1 MTYLLFGTAFMLSSI
16 AAYYSIVGLIAIFA
30 AAPISIAVMGT
41 ALEVAK
47 IVTVSW
53 LQRNW
58 TTAPRILKTY
68 FSAAVAILMLIT
80 SLGIFGYL
88 SKSHMDQTLIS
99 GDVQGR
105 IAIYDEKLKTAK
117 ENIEADRK
125 QLKQM
130 DEAVDQI
137 MARSTTEEGAAKAN
151 AVRKAQARD
160 RSALAKNIEANQKLI
175 AALNDEAAPL
185 RAEVRKVEAEVG
197 PIKYIASFVYG
208 EASTELLERAV
219 TWVIILIIFVFD
231 PLAVLLF
238 IAFNRSLSK
247 KDDSQELHSDIQ
259 SSILQSKD
267 PIIDSPEIHYT
278 EKSENRKSKPKTKK
292 NNISSNSLKFSNG
305 VSTEDKIFLEKKDTD
320 TGVTLKFDF

>member
-1 MTYLLFGTAFMLSSI
+1 
-16 AAYYSIVGLIAIFA
+16 
-30 AAPISIAVMGT
+30 
-41 ALEVAK
+41 
-47 IVTVSW
+47 
-53 LQRNW
+53 
-58 TTAPRILKTY
+58 
-68 FSAAVAILMLIT
+68 
-80 SLGIFGYL
+80 
-88 SKSHMDQTLIS
+88 MDQTLIS

>member
-1 MTYLLFGTAFMLSSI
+1 MTYLLFATAFMLSSI
-16 AAYYSIVGLIAIFA
+16 AAYYSIAGLIAIFA
-30 AAPISIAVMGT
+30 AAPISIAIMGS

-58 TTAPRILKTY
+58 TTAPKILKIY
-68 FSAAVAILMLIT
+68 FSASVVILMLIT

-88 SKSHMDQTLIS
+88 SKAHMDQTLIS
-99 GDVQGR
+99 GDVQGK
-105 IAIYDEKLKTAK
+105 IAIYDEKIKTAK

-130 DEAVDQI
+130 DEAVDQV
-137 MARSTTEEGAAKAN
+137 MARSTTEQGADRAN
-151 AVRKAQARD
+151 AIRKAQSRD

-175 AALNDEAAPL
+175 ASLNDEAAPL

-208 EASTELLERAV
+208 EASPELLERAV

-238 IAFNRSLSK
+238 IAFNRSLDK
-247 KDDSQELHSDIQ
+247 NKVPQEV
-259 SSILQSKD
+259 D
-267 PIIDSPEIHYT
+267 PIIDTPEIHYT
-278 EKSENRKSKPKTKK
+278 NLETDQKSNRENIVQQPEVEEKK
-292 NNISSNSLKFSNG
+292 NYQ
-305 VSTEDKIFLEKKDTD
+305 
-320 TGVTLKFDF
+320 